1 MNEAIATAPTTPAIA
16 RGTFQR
22 SAPPPPSSG
31 ATARAVIYLR
41 VSTASQVHTDRDAEG
56 FSIPAQREACWRK
69 AEALGATVVEE
80 YVDAGESARSSDRP
94 ALQRMLQRLTSDRDI
109 DLVIVHK
116 VDRLARNRADDV
128 AINLAIRESGAALV
142 SVTENIDETPSGTLL
157 HGIMSSIA
165 EFYSKNL
172 AAEVSKGMAQKAR
185 KGGLPT
191 RAPIGYLNAR
201 EIVDGNE
208 IRTVVVDPER
218 APHVRWAFETYAA
231 GQHSLRMLTAEL
243 AERGLTSVPTR
254 RTPAQP
260 LKLASV
266 HRLLKN
272 PAYVGF
278 VDFKGERFPGRHE
291 PLVSSET
298 WDAVQDLLD
307 SRNQSGE
314 RFREHRHYLKGTIYC
329 ARCQRRL
336 CFTRA
341 RGKMGQYY
349 DYFFCLGRQGG
360 NGCDLPWLQVG
371 AVEERISELHQE
383 ITYSQA
389 EADQTKAE
397 LSAAMRKLVG
407 HREKDASSQ
416 RKRVDQLEA
425 ERRRLLRAHL
435 QGAVPVELLQEEQT
449 RIGRELV
456 EAGRRIDE
464 CSAEWEKIEAGLT
477 GVLAMLANA
486 GSAYLDAGANA
497 RRFMNQAVFEA
508 IYVDIEGIRYT
519 RLAGAYEYLA
529 DAPPEPP
536 VDGQAKEPRPRC
548 RGRGSSKTHLVE
560 LMGLEPTT
568 PCLQSRCSS
577 QLSYSPGSGSR
588 ADGTPRSGSRG
599 SVRG

>member
-1 MNEAIATAPTTPAIA
+1 MNDAIANPTNALAVA
-16 RGTFQR
+16 RGAYQR
-22 SAPPPPSSG
+22 PGPPPSFSG
-31 ATARAVIYLR
+31 TTGRAVVYLR
-41 VSTASQVHTDRDAEG
+41 VSTAGQVHTDRDAEG

-69 AEALGATVVEE
+69 AEALGATVLEE

-94 ALQRMLQRLTSDRDI
+94 ALQRMLTRLTKDRDV
-109 DLVIVHK
+109 DFVIVHK

-172 AAEVSKGMAQKAR
+172 AAEVTKGMAQKAR
-185 KGGLPT
+185 KGGIPT
-191 RAPIGYLNAR
+191 RAPIGYLNVR
-201 EIVDGNE
+201 EIHEGNE
-208 IRTVVVDPER
+208 IRTVVIDPDR
-218 APHVRWAFETYAA
+218 APHVQWAFETYAA
-231 GQHSLRMLTAEL
+231 GQHSLRMLTAQL
-243 AERGLTSVPTR
+243 AYRGLSSIPTR
-254 RTPAQP
+254 KTPGQP
-260 LKLASV
+260 LKMSSV
-266 HRLLKN
+266 HRMLKN
-272 PAYVGF
+272 PVYVGF

-291 PLVSSET
+291 PLVSAET

-314 RFREHRHYLKGTIYC
+314 RYREHRHYLKGTIYC

-341 RGKMGQYY
+341 RGKLGQYY
-349 DYFFCLGRQGG
+349 DYFFCLGRKEG
-360 NGCDLPWLQVG
+360 NGCDLPYLQV
-371 AVEERISELHQE
+371 ATVEDRIIDLHRQ

-397 LSAAMRKLVG
+397 LSAGMKKLVG
-407 HREKDASSQ
+407 HREKEAASQ
-416 RKRVDQLEA
+416 RKRVDRLEA

-435 QGAVPVELLQEEQT
+435 QGAVPVELLQEEQA
-449 RIGRELV
+449 RIGRELND
-456 EAGRRIDE
+456 AIRRIDE
-464 CSAEWEKIEAGLT
+464 CSAEWESIEVGLT

-508 IYVDIEGIRYT
+508 VYVDIEGIRYT

-536 VDGQAKEPRPRC
+536 VEGEMKEPRPRC
-548 RGRGSSKTHLVE
+548 RGRGSNKTHLVE

-577 QLSYSPGSGSR
+577 QLSYSPESGSR
-588 ADGTPRSGSRG
+588 ADGTPRSGIRG
-599 SVRG
+599 SARG